1 MAQLRDLLV
10 NGSARVVGDLYAN
23 LSGNVLNFGTC
34 TTAAGTPEKSVTTK
48 GSFELIDG
56 SKILV
61 LFTNTNTANSPTL
74 NVNNTGAKP
83 IFVDDTNGINKSFLT
98 AQQYYWFVYNE
109 AKDHWR
115 VAGGGTTQI
124 TSIQYGGT
132 NNDSFISNRPLF
144 FNGTK
149 IIGSTTN
156 YINDTALAINKT
168 SITSGYNFEVNG
180 KSLFNN
186 SVVIA
191 ATTDISGT
199 AANAAPLIIGS
210 QTGQHLEFDG
220 NEIMSKSNG
229 TTAAKL
235 IIQTDGGYTYFGS
248 GGVGINGTDTSH
260 KLYVNG
266 TSLFKG
272 NVTHNGIVYF
282 ANGTTYYVNNS
293 ADGNLRDVS
302 VNTLG
307 ISSISGSGLGIS
319 LYGGPNPNGFADYGI
334 SYAQVA
340 DGGSFGDVTNDNS
353 NSHWATYFTI
363 AKTLDNDDK
372 EVRKGWIW
380 RGDNADTA
388 ATMSAALSNRGV
400 FTARAI
406 TAPTNYIAFPQNGTF
421 SYANDKTGILI
432 IQLPQTKTNTCI
444 RFDVQIYS
452 YEGSKKSLATYHI
465 GGCNANNV
473 EGWKDLQAYS
483 TGDGILSNL
492 NVRFGLDAN
501 ENAIITI
508 GEIITNWSSPKIAIT
523 NLIVG
528 NNNSGADNEAIDK
541 WSYGWV
547 VNISDSN
554 PMASTAESI
563 TSPKDDILYS
573 GMNLLPNTQY
583 MDGWSGD
590 NYTENLPINYCRG
603 KRLNIGSTSL
613 SNNISISYNN
623 AFEPEPN
630 TWYTL
635 SFWAKAN
642 KNIKLYSYFE
652 SAAVAEGYNSSM
664 YVIDSLNNGQIANDI
679 TNTWQRY
686 WICWKTNSSTSGYKN
701 ITILQLLGT
710 QVNTN
715 VIVILPKLE
724 KGRIP
729 SDWTRNPG
737 DAVHLYGM
745 TGDSSYLQS
754 GGGYNL
760 EYNNLVL
767 HGGLEGVSGIAF
779 LSQSGN
785 LGIGSPSDRAFIQYH
800 AKGVT
805 AVAEGSEPTEATSGE
820 VGRFIIGVGNDA
832 ADQIW
837 LQAVGIN
844 GIKHQIGEN
853 SYTIADTHNTDWDPT
868 KSRGWSTGTLNNGP
882 TLSLVLGDVVKETAP
897 IPAATDLASG
907 VITAVAQRIG
917 GDKTFTGSLLAAN
930 NSSKDI
936 GAAASTWRNVY
947 ATTYFGSLKYSLTLE
962 RNSENPVSFS
972 NSANVS
978 YNVGSVVQ
986 DFTGTESGN
995 ISIQNA
1001 DLLGGYYTRAI
1012 LDNNFTNIN
1021 TDISNINAD
1030 ITNINTDI
1038 SNINADITNINTDI
1052 SNINTDIS
1060 NIQNRFGANWISGV
1074 DLNTMLTSGL
1084 YWLSTNL
1091 TNSPATWCGLLVIG
1105 RYDTA
1110 RQTVFASDGYTQFYR
1125 ILQNGTWTSWVRMTS
1140 LRYHCL
1146 AQVTTGG
1153 DQTYTG
1159 AIVFNQIIQNIGN
1172 CYNAST
1178 GIFTCPID
1186 GIYAMSFGYYSN
1198 SAAMNSRPA
1207 IMVNGSMVAMTN
1219 GPYGHDLS
1227 ITRYCVAG
1235 DKITAGA
1242 YGASYPVYLYA
1253 GGGHN
1258 HFSVTLVS

>member
-1 MAQLRDLLV
+1 MAQLKDLLV
-10 NGSARVVGDLYAN
+10 NGSARVIGDLYAN

-34 TTAAGTPEKSVTTK
+34 TTAAGTQEKSVTTK

-74 NVNNTGAKP
+74 NVNNTGAKL

-98 AQQYYWFVYNE
+98 AQQYYWFVYNK

-210 QTGQHLEFDG
+210 QTGQHLEFDD
-220 NEIMSKSNG
+220 NEIISKSNG
-229 TTAAKL
+229 TTTAKL
-235 IIQTDGGYTYFGS
+235 NIQSDGGYTYFGS

-272 NVTHNGIVYF
+272 DVTHNGIVYF
-282 ANGTTYYVNNS
+282 ANGTDYYVNNS

-302 VNTLG
+302 VNTIG

-340 DGGSFGDVTNDNS
+340 DGGSFGDITNDNS

-465 GGCNANNV
+465 GGCNANNA

-508 GEIITNWSSPKIAIT
+508 GEITTNWSSPKVAIT

-528 NNNSGADNEAIDK
+528 NNSSGADNEAIDK

-563 TSPKDDILYS
+563 TSPKDDVLYS

-652 SAAVAEGYNSSM
+652 SAVVAEGYNSSM
-664 YVIDSLNNGQIANDI
+664 YIIDNLNNGQIANNI

-715 VIVILPKLE
+715 VVVILPKLE

-785 LGIGSPSDRAFIQYH
+785 LSIDSPSDRAFIQYH

-805 AVAEGSEPTEATSGE
+805 AVAEGSEPTEATFGE
-820 VGRFIIGVGNDA
+820 VGRFVIGVGDNA
-832 ADQIW
+832 EDQLW
-837 LQAVGIN
+837 LQAIGIN

-907 VITAVAQRIG
+907 ILTAVAQRIG

-986 DFTGTESGN
+986 DFTGTATGS
-995 ISIQNA
+995 ISTLNA
-1001 DLLGGYYTRAI
+1001 DTFAGMTKQQWLNTIYPIGSIYTSVNSTSPETLFGGTWEALGGRFLIGKDGTYTAGSTGGSTEHNHDIAHTHTVEHSHTMAHTHSVTAAGTVGNHTLTVAEIPAHNHITRMYY
-1012 LDNNFTNIN
+1012 NQSGYGIN
-1021 TDISNINAD
+1021 AGTWSAYINGYSGPISCTSSTTLNNINAH
-1030 ITNINTDI
+1030 
-1038 SNINADITNINTDI
+1038 
-1052 SNINTDIS
+1052 
-1060 NIQNRFGANWISGV
+1060 
-1074 DLNTMLTSGL
+1074 TSGFTNETSG
-1084 YWLSTNL
+1084 STSTL
-1091 TNSPATWCGLLVIG
+1091 PPYLVVYMWK
-1105 RYDTA
+1105 RTA
-1110 RQTVFASDGYTQFYR
+1110 
-1125 ILQNGTWTSWVRMTS
+1125 
-1140 LRYHCL
+1140 
-1146 AQVTTGG
+1146 
-1153 DQTYTG
+1153 
-1159 AIVFNQIIQNIGN
+1159 
-1172 CYNAST
+1172 
-1178 GIFTCPID
+1178 
-1186 GIYAMSFGYYSN
+1186 
-1198 SAAMNSRPA
+1198 
-1207 IMVNGSMVAMTN
+1207 
-1219 GPYGHDLS
+1219 
-1227 ITRYCVAG
+1227 
-1235 DKITAGA
+1235 
-1242 YGASYPVYLYA
+1242 
-1253 GGGHN
+1253 
-1258 HFSVTLVS
+1258 

>member
-74 NVNNTGAKP
+74 NVNNTGAKL

-199 AANAAPLIIGS
+199 AANAAPLIIGN
-210 QTGQHLEFDG
+210 QTGQHLEFDD
-220 NEIMSKSNG
+220 NEIISKSNG
-229 TTAAKL
+229 TTVAKL
-235 IIQTDGGYTYFGS
+235 NIQTDGGYTQIGKD
-248 GGVGINGTDTSH
+248 GLGINGSDTSH

-266 TSLFKG
+266 TSLFDG
-272 NVTHNGIVYF
+272 NVSHNGIVYF
-282 ANGTTYYVNNS
+282 ANGTDYYINNS

-302 VNTLG
+302 VNTIG

-340 DGGSFGDVTNDNS
+340 DGGSFGDITNDNS

-452 YEGSKKSLATYHI
+452 YEGSKKSLVTYHI
-465 GGCNANNV
+465 GGCNANNA

-483 TGDGILSNL
+483 TGEGILSNL

-508 GEIITNWSSPKIAIT
+508 GEITTNWSSPKVAIT

-528 NNNSGADNEAIDK
+528 NNNSGADNESIDK
-541 WSYGWV
+541 WSYDWV

-563 TSPKDDILYS
+563 TSPKDDVLYS

-652 SAAVAEGYNSSM
+652 SAVVAEGYNSSM
-664 YVIDSLNNGQIANDI
+664 YIIDSLNNGQIANDI

-715 VIVILPKLE
+715 VVVILPKLE

-785 LGIGSPSDRAFIQYH
+785 LSIDSPSDRAFIQYH
-800 AKGVT
+800 AKGIF
-805 AVAEGSEPTEATSGE
+805 AGVAENANPTENATNNNATF
-820 VGRFIIGVGNDA
+820 VIGVGNEA
-832 ADQIW
+832 EDQLW
-837 LQAVGIN
+837 LQTVGTN

-853 SYTIADTHNTDWDPT
+853 SYTIADTHNTNWDPT
-868 KSRGWSTGTLNNGP
+868 KIGGWSIGTLNNGP
-882 TLSLVLGDVVKETAP
+882 TLSLVLGDVVKETSP
-897 IPAATDLASG
+897 IPAATDLNSG

-986 DFTGTESGN
+986 DFTGTATGSISTLNADTFAGMTKQQWLNTIYPIGSIYISVSGTSPETLFGGTWEALGGRFLIGANENYTGGNTGGSTEHTHNVTTAGSVGNHTLTIAEMPSHTHQNTHTVGGYSGWGNGTTTWSQQGYIYDYSHSKNTSGGNWTGN
-995 ISIQNA
+995 IANNSPNGIA
-1001 DLLGGYYTRAI
+1001 TATGGGGAHTHT
-1012 LDNNFTNIN
+1012 FTG
-1021 TDISNINAD
+1021 T
-1030 ITNINTDI
+1030 T
-1038 SNINADITNINTDI
+1038 
-1052 SNINTDIS
+1052 
-1060 NIQNRFGANWISGV
+1060 V
-1074 DLNTMLTSGL
+1074 TSG
-1084 YWLSTNL
+1084 STFTL
-1091 TNSPATWCGLLVIG
+1091 PPYLAVYMWK
-1105 RYDTA
+1105 
-1110 RQTVFASDGYTQFYR
+1110 R
-1125 ILQNGTWTSWVRMTS
+1125 I
-1140 LRYHCL
+1140 
-1146 AQVTTGG
+1146 A
-1153 DQTYTG
+1153 
-1159 AIVFNQIIQNIGN
+1159 
-1172 CYNAST
+1172 
-1178 GIFTCPID
+1178 
-1186 GIYAMSFGYYSN
+1186 
-1198 SAAMNSRPA
+1198 
-1207 IMVNGSMVAMTN
+1207 
-1219 GPYGHDLS
+1219 
-1227 ITRYCVAG
+1227 
-1235 DKITAGA
+1235 
-1242 YGASYPVYLYA
+1242 
-1253 GGGHN
+1253 
-1258 HFSVTLVS
+1258 

>member
-1 MAQLRDLLV
+1 MAQLKDLLV

-34 TTAAGTPEKSVTTK
+34 TTAAGTQEKSVTTK

-74 NVNNTGAKP
+74 NVNNTGAKL

-363 AKTLDNDDK
+363 AKTLDNDNK

-388 ATMSAALSNRGV
+388 ATMAASLSNRGV
-400 FTARAI
+400 FTTRAVAADN
-406 TAPTNYIAFPQNGTF
+406 TYIAFPEGGTATY
-421 SYANDKTGILI
+421 SDNNKAGMLI
-432 IQLPQTKTNTCI
+432 IKLPQSKTSTML
-444 RFDVQIYS
+444 RFDVQIYT
-452 YEGSKKSLATYHI
+452 YERDKKTLATYHI
-465 GGCNANNV
+465 GGYDYTSTNIWEHA
-473 EGWKDLQAYS
+473 QAYS
-483 TGDGILSNL
+483 EGTGNL
-492 NVRFGLDAN
+492 ANLTVRFGKDDSN
-501 ENAIITI
+501 NVYVTI
-508 GEIITNWSSPKIAIT
+508 GETTTIWSYPKIAIT

-528 NNNSGADNEAIDK
+528 HSNATVEK
-541 WSYGWV
+541 WAHGWQV
-547 VNISDSN
+547 SITNTN
-554 PMASTAESI
+554 PLTSTAFIFNEPNLQ
-563 TSPKDDILYS
+563 TKFS

-664 YVIDSLNNGQIANDI
+664 YIIDSLNNGQIANDI

-820 VGRFIIGVGNDA
+820 VGRFVIGVGNDS
-832 ADQIW
+832 ADQIL
-837 LQAVGIN
+837 LQAPDALGL
-844 GIKHQIGEN
+844 KHQIGVN
-853 SYTIADTHNTDWDPT
+853 SYTIADTNNTKWNPWV
-868 KSRGWSTGTLNNGP
+868 GGTLSDGP
-882 TLSLVLGDVVKETAP
+882 KASLTIGGEIKNTAP
-897 IPAATDLASG
+897 IPAATDLNSG

-1052 SNINTDIS
+1052 GNINTDIS

-1110 RQTVFASDGYTQFYR
+1110 RQIVFASDGYTQFYR
-1125 ILQNGTWTSWVRMTS
+1125 ILQSGTWTSWVRMTS

>member
-34 TTAAGTPEKSVTTK
+34 TTAAGTQEKSVTTK

-74 NVNNTGAKP
+74 NVNNTGAKL

-199 AANAAPLIIGS
+199 AANAAPLIIGN

-235 IIQTDGGYTYFGS
+235 IIQSDGGYTYFGS

-282 ANGTTYYVNNS
+282 ANGTDYYVNNS

-302 VNTLG
+302 VNTIG

-340 DGGSFGDVTNDNS
+340 DGGSFGDITNDNS

-372 EVRKGWIW
+372 EIRKGWIW

-388 ATMSAALSNRGV
+388 ATMAASLSNRGV

-406 TAPTNYIAFPQNGTF
+406 TAPTNYIVFPQNGTF
-421 SYANDKTGILI
+421 SYTNDKTGILI

-465 GGCNANNV
+465 GGCNANNA

-483 TGDGILSNL
+483 TGEGILSNL

-508 GEIITNWSSPKIAIT
+508 GEITTNWSSPKVAIT

-563 TSPKDDILYS
+563 TSPKDDVLYS

-590 NYTENLPINYCRG
+590 NYTENLPIDYCRG

-664 YVIDSLNNGQIANDI
+664 YIIDNLNNGQIANDI

-715 VIVILPKLE
+715 VVVILPKLE

-767 HGGLEGVSGIAF
+767 HGGLEGISGIAF

-785 LGIGSPSDRAFIQYH
+785 LSIDSPSDRAFIQYH
-800 AKGVT
+800 AKGVS
-805 AVAEGSEPTEATSGE
+805 VGGAENVDPTENVANNNATF
-820 VGRFIIGVGNDA
+820 VIGIGNEA
-832 ADQIW
+832 EDQLW
-837 LQAVGIN
+837 LQTVGTN

-853 SYTIADTHNTDWDPT
+853 SYTIADTHNTNWDPT
-868 KSRGWSTGTLNNGP
+868 KTGGWSTGTLNNGP

-897 IPAATDLASG
+897 IPAATDLNSG

-995 ISIQNA
+995 VSIQNA

-1021 TDISNINAD
+1021 A
-1030 ITNINTDI
+1030 
-1038 SNINADITNINTDI
+1038 DI
-1052 SNINTDIS
+1052 SNINTQITNINNLTTQINTNTTNITNLTTQANTNTNNINTIKNTNLHVSNNTDIVVRS
-1060 NIQNRFGANWISGV
+1060 STTYCSTYNSGHISYIVRNGICYISLNNVTFTDQVANTNKDHTITGFPKVKNNFVSFASMAGGNLV
-1074 DLNTMLTSGL
+1074 GEVYAYAGYTHIVIRSKTTSGL
-1084 YWLSTNL
+1084 Y
-1091 TNSPATWCGLLVIG
+1091 
-1105 RYDTA
+1105 
-1110 RQTVFASDGYTQFYR
+1110 
-1125 ILQNGTWTSWVRMTS
+1125 GTMS
-1140 LRYHCL
+1140 Y
-1146 AQVTTGG
+1146 
-1153 DQTYTG
+1153 
-1159 AIVFNQIIQNIGN
+1159 IV
-1172 CYNAST
+1172 
-1178 GIFTCPID
+1178 D
-1186 GIYAMSFGYYSN
+1186 YS
-1198 SAAMNSRPA
+1198 
-1207 IMVNGSMVAMTN
+1207 
-1219 GPYGHDLS
+1219 
-1227 ITRYCVAG
+1227 
-1235 DKITAGA
+1235 
-1242 YGASYPVYLYA
+1242 
-1253 GGGHN
+1253 
-1258 HFSVTLVS
+1258 

>member
-109 AKDHWR
+109 ARDHWR

-132 NNDSFISNRPLF
+132 NNDSFVPNRPLF
-144 FNGTK
+144 FDGTK
-149 IIGSTTN
+149 IIGSTDN
-156 YINDTALAINKT
+156 YIDDTSLGINTT
-168 SITSGYNFEVNG
+168 SLTSGYNFEVNG
-180 KSLFNN
+180 KSLFHN

-199 AANAAPLIIGS
+199 AANAAPLIIGN

-272 NVTHNGIVYF
+272 DVTHNGIVYF
-282 ANGTTYYVNNS
+282 ANGTDYYINNS

-340 DGGSFGDVTNDNS
+340 DGGFFGDITDDNS
-353 NSHWATYFTI
+353 NWATYFTI
-363 AKTLDNDDK
+363 AKTLNNDD
-372 EVRKGWIW
+372 EEIRKGWIW
-380 RGDNADTA
+380 RGANSSNEI
-388 ATMSAALSNRGV
+388 TMSAALSNRGV

-406 TAPTNYIAFPQNGTF
+406 TAPTNYIAFPQNGIF
-421 SYANDKTGILI
+421 STVNKTTHVADDITGILI

-452 YEGSKKSLATYHI
+452 SEGSLKSLATYHI
-465 GGCNANNV
+465 GGCNVNNV
-473 EGWKDLQAYS
+473 DGWKDVQAYS
-483 TGDGILSNL
+483 TGEGILSNL
-492 NVRFGLDAN
+492 DVRFGLDEN

-508 GEIITNWSSPKIAIT
+508 GETTTFWSIPKIVIT
-523 NLIVG
+523 NLIIG
-528 NNNSGADNEAIDK
+528 NDKNGTNNETIDK
-541 WSYGWV
+541 WAHGWII
-547 VNISDSN
+547 NISNSN
-554 PMASTAESI
+554 PMATTFSSI
-563 TSPKDDILYS
+563 ISPKDDVLYS

-583 MDGWSGD
+583 MDGWGGD

-603 KRLNIGSTSL
+603 KRLNIGNTSL
-613 SNNISISYNN
+613 SSDIAINYNN

-652 SAAVAEGYNSSM
+652 SAVVAEGYNSSM
-664 YVIDSLNNGQIANDI
+664 YVVEDINSGQIANNI
-679 TNTWQRY
+679 TTTWQKY

-710 QVNTN
+710 QVKTN

-785 LGIGSPSDRAFIQYH
+785 LSIDSPSDRAFIQYH
-800 AKGVT
+800 AKGIS
-805 AVAEGSEPTEATSGE
+805 AGVAENVNPIESVSEDNNAIF
-820 VGRFIIGVGNDA
+820 VIGVGDNA
-832 ADQIW
+832 EDQLW

-853 SYTIADTHNTDWDPT
+853 SYTIADTHNTDWDPM
-868 KSRGWSTGTLNNGP
+868 KLHGWSTGTLSDGP

-897 IPAATDLASG
+897 IPAATDLNSG

-936 GAAASTWRNVY
+936 GAVASTWRNVY
-947 ATTYFGSLKYSLTLE
+947 ATTYFGSLRYSLTLE

-972 NSANVS
+972 NSANIS

-986 DFTGTESGN
+986 D
-995 ISIQNA
+995 
-1001 DLLGGYYTRAI
+1001 L
-1012 LDNNFTNIN
+1012 
-1021 TDISNINAD
+1021 
-1030 ITNINTDI
+1030 
-1038 SNINADITNINTDI
+1038 
-1052 SNINTDIS
+1052 
-1060 NIQNRFGANWISGV
+1060 
-1074 DLNTMLTSGL
+1074 
-1084 YWLSTNL
+1084 
-1091 TNSPATWCGLLVIG
+1091 
-1105 RYDTA
+1105 
-1110 RQTVFASDGYTQFYR
+1110 
-1125 ILQNGTWTSWVRMTS
+1125 
-1140 LRYHCL
+1140 
-1146 AQVTTGG
+1146 
-1153 DQTYTG
+1153 TG
-1159 AIVFNQIIQNIGN
+1159 A
-1172 CYNAST
+1172 
-1178 GIFTCPID
+1178 
-1186 GIYAMSFGYYSN
+1186 
-1198 SAAMNSRPA
+1198 AA
-1207 IMVNGSMVAMTN
+1207 GVA
-1219 GPYGHDLS
+1219 P
-1227 ITRYCVAG
+1227 
-1235 DKITAGA
+1235 
-1242 YGASYPVYLYA
+1242 P
-1253 GGGHN
+1253 
-1258 HFSVTLVS
+1258 